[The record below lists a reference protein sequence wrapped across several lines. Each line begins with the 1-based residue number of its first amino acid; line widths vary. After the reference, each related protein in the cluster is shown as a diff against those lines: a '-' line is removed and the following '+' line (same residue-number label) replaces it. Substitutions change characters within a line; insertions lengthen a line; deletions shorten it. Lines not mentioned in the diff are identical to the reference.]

1 MASNE
6 DRIGK
11 FLRRLLQNRSAL
23 EIVQSL
29 AREER
34 PIPPRIPG
42 GSSVTDEAVEN
53 RWQLLNV
60 PAGSRRALF
69 DQAQPESLEP
79 YRQKIENCIG
89 TVKIPVGLAGP
100 LRVRGMFAS
109 GDFYVPLATTEAALV
124 ASYARGARAI
134 TEAGGCV
141 SILLHEGMRRT
152 PGFALK
158 SLTEAGLFAIWCMEQ
173 SHALREAAA
182 ATTQHGELV
191 DIGMAV
197 EGNHVYLILDYTT
210 GDAAGQNMVTI
221 ATEAV
226 CEYIMLNCTIRPE
239 YFFVEANLSGDK
251 KATAHSFV
259 TVRGKK
265 VSAEVTLPADLV
277 ASRLRTT
284 PKELERYWKMSA
296 IGAVQSGSIGVQGH
310 FANALAA
317 LYIASGQDPACVA
330 ESAVGVTRFEVTDGG
345 DLYASVTLPSIVV
358 GTVGGGTVLPS
369 QHACLEIMGLA
380 GAGKAKALAEVCGAL
395 ALAGELSITAA
406 LCSGDF
412 THAHQKLARGRGASV
427 EVDHH

>member
-1 MASNE
+1 M
-6 DRIGK
+6 
-11 FLRRLLQNRSAL
+11 
-23 EIVQSL
+23 QSL

-158 SLTEAGLFAIWCMEQ
+158 K
-173 SHALREAAA
+173 
-182 ATTQHGELV
+182 
-191 DIGMAV
+191 IGRA
-197 EGNHVYLILDYTT
+197 HV
-210 GDAAGQNMVTI
+210 
-221 ATEAV
+221 
-226 CEYIMLNCTIRPE
+226 
-239 YFFVEANLSGDK
+239 
-251 KATAHSFV
+251 
-259 TVRGKK
+259 
-265 VSAEVTLPADLV
+265 
-277 ASRLRTT
+277 
-284 PKELERYWKMSA
+284 
-296 IGAVQSGSIGVQGH
+296 
-310 FANALAA
+310 
-317 LYIASGQDPACVA
+317 
-330 ESAVGVTRFEVTDGG
+330 
-345 DLYASVTLPSIVV
+345 
-358 GTVGGGTVLPS
+358 
-369 QHACLEIMGLA
+369 
-380 GAGKAKALAEVCGAL
+380 
-395 ALAGELSITAA
+395 
-406 LCSGDF
+406 
-412 THAHQKLARGRGASV
+412 
-427 EVDHH
+427 